1 MRALLTSP
9 LGFLIGLSIGAVGA
23 GGSILAVPA
32 LVYAAGQSPRAATT
46 TSLLIV
52 GVSAAVGLVTHHR
65 ARRVRWVPGLVFG
78 LVGIGGSLL
87 GSTLNEGVNP
97 DVLLLAFSGLML
109 VAAFAMCKRG
119 CRTTP
124 AVTAIAIA
132 GEGGLAEAGE
142 TPDAVPLAVTPV
154 TRAFSGPRAIAAT
167 IIAGSL
173 VGFLTGFFGVG
184 GGFVIVP
191 ALVLALGFSMPDA
204 IGTSLLIIVINTTLA
219 FGMRIGSGT
228 LDWKVIVP
236 WLAASVLGVITGSQ
250 LADRMNRHVLTRVF
264 VVLLVA
270 VALYTAANSALALF

>member
-1 MRALLTSP
+1 VRALLTSP

-32 LVYAAGQSPRAATT
+32 LVYAAGQSPRSATT

-65 ARRVRWVPGLVFG
+65 ARRVRWGAGVLFG
-78 LVGIGGSLL
+78 VVGIGGSLV
-87 GSTLNEGVNP
+87 GSILNADVNP

-124 AVTAIAIA
+124 AVTAVALA

-142 TPDAVPLAVTPV
+142 SCDFPV
-154 TRAFSGPRAIAAT
+154 QPAAT
-167 IIAGSL
+167 PRPLWSTRTIVATVIAGTL

-191 ALVLALGFSMPDA
+191 ALVLALGFTMPEA
-204 IGTSLLIIVINTTLA
+204 IGTSLLVIVINTTLA
-219 FGMRIGSGT
+219 FAMRVDSGT
-228 LDWKVIVP
+228 LDWRVIVP
-236 WLAASVLGVITGSQ
+236 WLAASILGVMTGSRI
-250 LADRMNRHVLTRVF
+250 ANRVDRQVLTRIF

-270 VALYTAANSALALF
+270 VALYTAARSALALL